1 MKLLI
6 QVILLFIFIG
16 IYGLNASENTT
27 IDVTQTLKLDRAFEN
42 TKYILT
48 PGKKARKIFQENID
62 KINAECCDE
71 DFKQKAKI
79 EEIKNILQSCLDKN
93 CEKYALPIFNSKK
106 PPQKLV
112 AFRLISEIDD
122 LILENENFKYKKLAQ
137 QFDTNRSE
145 KLKNEEDL
153 EILKKSI
160 KDLENENSKLKKTV
174 DKMLKSYQNKI
185 SKLEKTNNE
194 LKDDFQKAFEML
206 PKNKQKKFKK

>member
-6 QVILLFIFIG
+6 QGILLFILG
-16 IYGLNASENTT
+16 IYGVNASENTT

-71 DFKQKAKI
+71 DFKQKAKV

-106 PPQKLV
+106 PPQKLI
-112 AFRLISEIDD
+112 AFRLISEVDN
-122 LILENENFKYKKLAQ
+122 LILENENFKYKKLTL
-137 QFDTNRSE
+137 QFDANRSE
-145 KLKNEEDL
+145 KLKNEENLD
-153 EILKKSI
+153 ILKKSI
-160 KDLENENSKLKKTV
+160 NELENENSKLKKTV
-174 DKMLKSYQNKI
+174 DKMLKNYQGKI
-185 SKLEKTNNE
+185 SELEKTNNE
-194 LKDDFQKAFEML
+194 LQDDFQKAFEML
-206 PKNKQKKFKK
+206 PKNKKKKFKK

>member
-6 QVILLFIFIG
+6 QGILLFILG
-16 IYGLNASENTT
+16 IYGVNASENTT

-71 DFKQKAKI
+71 DFKQKAKV

-106 PPQKLV
+106 PPQKLI
-112 AFRLISEIDD
+112 AFRLISEIDN
-122 LILENENFKYKKLAQ
+122 LILENENFKYKKLTL
-137 QFDTNRSE
+137 QFDANRSE
-145 KLKNEEDL
+145 KLKNEENLD
-153 EILKKSI
+153 ILKKSI
-160 KDLENENSKLKKTV
+160 KELENENSKLKKTV
-174 DKMLKSYQNKI
+174 DKMLKNYQGKI

-194 LKDDFQKAFEML
+194 LQDDFQKAFEML
-206 PKNKQKKFKK
+206 SKNKQKKFKK

>member
-1 MKLLI
+1 MKLPF
-6 QVILLFIFIG
+6 QVIFFFVFFG
-16 IYGLNASENTT
+16 IYNVGASENTT
-27 IDVTQTLKLDRAFEN
+27 IDVTQVLKLDRAFEN
-42 TKYILT
+42 TRYILT
-48 PGKKARKIFQENID
+48 SGKKARKIFQANID
-62 KINAECCDE
+62 KIDAECCDE

-93 CEKYALPIFNSKK
+93 CEKYAIPIFNSKK

-122 LILENENFKYKKLAQ
+122 LILENENFKYKKLTQ
-137 QFDTNRSE
+137 QFDANRSE

-153 EILKKSI
+153 DILKKSI
-160 KDLENENSKLKKTV
+160 KDLENENSKLKNTV
-174 DKMLKSYQNKI
+174 DKMLKNYQSKI